1 MKKQVKFISLVIT
14 LICWGIGFYQWR
26 KPVMV
31 SFLGSLKEYTVA
43 PYTDEEDVL
52 KKGNSEIL
60 DFSTEGSI
68 YIKTQI
74 NDKINYPYAGFR
86 ITPSTEEPF
95 FDISDY
101 DRIEIDIDSTNATFF
116 ILNITSFI
124 EGFSHFN
131 DLMTFRHHTKEIFT
145 KEGKQCISL
154 PMKDIRTQGWW
165 YSLRKINPSDL
176 DKPDFTKCH
185 NLAFEINAVNATEP
199 LYVSVSEIRFVKE
212 KRAFLWLALIF
223 SAISTLLFIF
233 KKEWLQKAAVVRKV
247 VNKEDL
253 HCKPIDLPNQKDEE
267 LERLC
272 IYLGSNYCEPSL
284 TIGQVA
290 RETGVSV
297 DRIPQ
302 ILMGSYQM
310 QYKQYLNAIRV
321 KEAKRLL
328 KQTDRQ
334 ISEISVAVGYN
345 YPSTFNRIFKE
356 LVGESPRGYRKRS
369 DQEAHLN

>member
-1 MKKQVKFISLVIT
+1 MKQIVLFFSL
-14 LICWGIGFYQWR
+14 LIATVCWGIGIYQWHHPE
-26 KPVMV
+26 KI
-31 SFLGSLKEYTVA
+31 SFFNTLQGYHVE
-43 PYTDEEDVL
+43 PYTDEEDAL
-52 KKGNSEIL
+52 KKGNSEIVR
-60 DFSTEGSI
+60 FSAEGPI
-68 YIKTQI
+68 YLETLIKDQ
-74 NDKINYPYAGFR
+74 INYPYAGFR
-86 ITPSTEEPF
+86 ITPSTEHPF

-101 DRIEIDIDSTNATFF
+101 DRIEIEIDSTNATFF

-154 PMKDIRTQGWW
+154 AMKSIRTQGWW

-185 NLAFEINAVNATEP
+185 NLAFEINAYDKSEP

-212 KRAFLWLALIF
+212 KHAFLWLGFAFSFISVLI
-223 SAISTLLFIF
+223 ILF
-233 KKEWLQKAAVVRKV
+233 KKRRGEKIVI
-247 VNKEDL
+247 NKSAKKDEL
-253 HCKPIDLPNQKDEE
+253 HCKPVDLPNQKDEE

-272 IYLGSNYCEPSL
+272 LYLGSNYSEPTL
-284 TIGQVA
+284 TIGKVA

-302 ILMGSYQM
+302 ILMGSYRM
-310 QYKQYLNAIRV
+310 QYKQYLNTIRV

-328 KQTDRQ
+328 LQTDRQ

-356 LVGESPRGYRKRS
+356 LVGESPRGYRKNS
-369 DQEAHLN
+369 VNEAHLN